1 MIFPVKPILKDHS
14 ENQILIMAYARNAI
28 NNSMNSIEPNISVSS
43 NQTCEITLS
52 NNLNINFISIEALVY
67 RALKIEK

>member
-1 MIFPVKPILKDHS
+1 MTPPSRQIFKYHS
-14 ENQILIMAYARNAI
+14 ENQICRMAYTRNAI
-28 NNSMNSIEPNISVSS
+28 NNSINSTDFNLSVSS
-43 NQTCEITLS
+43 SRTCEIALS